1 MNVVKDRVY
10 AENNYYTVSYG
21 FHLVLFF
28 FFMPT
33 ANLVQKWSRV
43 NFFECNLQGLK

>member
-28 FFMPT
+28 FMPT
-33 ANLVQKWSRV
+33 ANLAQKWSRV